1 MASLRKRSKSPFFVA
16 CYYDATGQRTQ
27 RSTGST
33 KRAEAMRIALEWEQ
47 AAREGRAGTFTVDR
61 ARRVLN
67 EILGVT
73 GQGIDKESVAAFGKR
88 WLATKLSTRAK
99 GTSKTYGPMIQGFLT
114 ALGKKADVPLSA
126 ITPADVEAHR
136 DALTNA
142 GRKPSTIRQ
151 HLKVIGAMF
160 SGAQRQGMIQT
171 NPVKSVEVDDVKQET
186 REPFAQKELAA
197 LLMEAKGDW
206 KTAILLGAFAGL
218 RIGDVTALRWDSIDL
233 AEGTLTF
240 TPQKTSRM
248 GRTLKLP
255 LHPSLLEHLMSIA
268 GDDAHGFLCPSL
280 AGRSTGGKTG
290 ISRQFLALMAQAGV
304 DNLPRATARGKGR
317 TQSAKSFHS
326 LRHYFNTALLSAGV
340 DERLRMALSAH
351 TSTQV
356 NRKYSHA
363 ATASLRDAVAKLP
376 AP

>member
-1 MASLRKRSKSPFFVA
+1 MASLRKRSKSPYYVA
-16 CYYDATGQRTQ
+16 CYYDASGQRTQ

-33 KRAEAMRIALEWEQ
+33 KRAEAMRIALELEQ

-67 EILGVT
+67 EILGAT
-73 GQGIDKESVAAFGKR
+73 GQGIDKESVSAFGKR

-99 GTSKTYGPMIQGFLT
+99 GTSKTYCPMIQGFLA
-114 ALGKKADVPLSA
+114 ALGKKADASISA
-126 ITPADVEAHR
+126 ISPADVEAHR
-136 DALTNA
+136 DALANT

-160 SGAQRQGMIQT
+160 AGAQRQGLIQT
-171 NPVKSVEVDDVKQET
+171 NPVKSVEIDDVKQET
-186 REPFAQKELAA
+186 REPFTHKELAA
-197 LLMEAKGDW
+197 LVSEAKGDW

-218 RIGDVTALRWDSIDL
+218 RIGDVMALRWDSIDL
-233 AEGTLTF
+233 AGSTITF

-248 GRTLKLP
+248 GRTLTLP
-255 LHPSLLEHLMSIA
+255 LHPSLMEHLMNIA

-280 AGRSTGGKTG
+280 AGKSSG
-290 ISRQFLALMAQAGV
+290 SRQFLALMAQAGV
-304 DNLPRATARGKGR
+304 DSLPRAKARGKGR
-317 TQSAKSFHS
+317 AQSAKTFHS
-326 LRHYFNTALLSAGV
+326 LRHYFNSALLSAGV

-363 ATASLRDAVAKLP
+363 ADTSLRDAVAKLP
-376 AP
+376 AL